1 MRCLDNI
8 DLAAMAGAL
17 TVMAGAA
24 VIVAYLGLERA
35 PLTIPEPISPAAM
48 IEHELTET
56 IAEATL
62 TPARMTAEREFTQA
76 TLGEAVRDL
85 SLIKM
90 RSTGFFRDLA
100 GLAAQE
106 RVARREFLE
115 GVFKLPADWQGAEF
129 RAMERAA
136 EATAQER
143 LGRTIVSGSQA
154 LERASQTA
162 EERYGRALIAA
173 IGAREREAGEPF
185 ASRSTMVATAAAMK
199 AFAERKVAAP
209 PVEIAREPSWGF
221 GSIGDGAPVALFAL
235 GGGALVL
242 LAAGIGLM
250 REHGVSTRTVDLH
263 CDVHHK
269 DVRVEVLLSDDR
281 PYDIARCSA
290 FNGGPVTCDKHCLGL
305 EPLMAKAA

>member
-24 VIVAYLGLERA
+24 VFVAYLGLTRA

-48 IEHELTET
+48 VENELTKT
-56 IAEATL
+56 IAEATV
-62 TPARMTAEREFTQA
+62 TPARMTEEREFTQA
-76 TLGEAVRDL
+76 ALGKAIRDL
-85 SLIKM
+85 SLVKM
-90 RSTGFFRDLA
+90 RSAGFFRDLA
-100 GLAAQE
+100 GRATREANG
-106 RVARREFLE
+106 RREFLE
-115 GVFKLPADWQGAEF
+115 GVFKLPADWGGAEF

-143 LGRTIVSGSQA
+143 LGRTIVAGSLA
-154 LERASQTA
+154 LERASKIA

-173 IGAREREAGEPF
+173 IGSREREAREPA
-185 ASRSTMVATAAAMK
+185 ASQGTMVAVAAAMK
-199 AFAERKVAAP
+199 AFAERKATTPGA
-209 PVEIAREPSWGF
+209 EITRDPSWGF
-221 GSIGDGAPVALFAL
+221 GSIGDGMPVALLTL
-235 GGGALVL
+235 GGGVVLL
-242 LAAGIGLM
+242 LAAGVGLM
-250 REHGVSTRTVDLH
+250 TEHGVATRTVDLH
-263 CDVHHK
+263 CDVHNK